1 MSNRPFFMPPQKLTC
16 LTDSNELSF
25 IRIIKN
31 KETLYEYQF
40 IKSETKEGMTMTF
53 SESQLE
59 KSLKNKIFK

>member
-1 MSNRPFFMPPQKLTC
+1 MPPQKLTC

-59 KSLKNKIFK
+59 KSLKQKIFK

>member
-1 MSNRPFFMPPQKLTC
+1 MIPQKLTC

-40 IKSETKEGMTMTF
+40 TKSETKEGMTMTF

-59 KSLKNKIFK
+59 KSLKQKIFKNEQ

>member
-1 MSNRPFFMPPQKLTC
+1 MPPQKLIC

-40 IKSETKEGMTMTF
+40 TKSETKTGMTMTF

-59 KSLKNKIFK
+59 KSLKQKIFK